1 MTETE
6 SLIAE
11 VRQLRADVARL
22 HAAHTAVHIR
32 HGWMGMLLKD
42 LSTNP
47 YTQYKVHMWGAIYWL
62 INFPLIC
69 CLFFFTPTL
78 WVKLGIFITLIYS
91 IYSNLATDYGAMSA
105 AEAACGSRSRHR
117 SHLCRRRR
125 YATAQAS
132 RRYRSPY
139 RTLGQGACAL
149 TGPPGPRPPG
159 YPART
164 RSWGPGRG
172 RRFG

>member
-32 HGWMGMLLKD
+32 HGWMSMLVKD

-47 YTQYKVHMWGAIYWL
+47 RTQYKVHLWGAIYWL

-78 WVKLGIFITLIYS
+78 WLKLGIFITLIYS
-91 IYSNLATDYGAMSA
+91 IYANLATDYGAMSA
-105 AEAACGSRSRHR
+105 AEAAFGEPE
-117 SHLCRRRR
+117 LPPIPLEP
-125 YATAQAS
+125 
-132 RRYRSPY
+132 SPP
-139 RTLGQGACAL
+139 L
-149 TGPPGPRPPG
+149 PPI
-159 YPART
+159 
-164 RSWGPGRG
+164 
-172 RRFG
+172 

>member
-1 MTETE
+1 MTEIE

-11 VRQLRADVARL
+11 VRQLRAEVARL

-32 HGWMGMLLKD
+32 HGWMSLLFKD

-78 WVKLGIFITLIYS
+78 WLKLGIFIT
-91 IYSNLATDYGAMSA
+91 ARTPVA
-105 AEAACGSRSRHR
+105 APPGTA
-117 SHLCRRRR
+117 RRP
-125 YATAQAS
+125 AE
-132 RRYRSPY
+132 
-139 RTLGQGACAL
+139 LGQYLRRPRPLPLARPGHGSAL
-149 TGPPGPRPPG
+149 SRMVRNREDDEPGPERLSLVERKCPG
-159 YPART
+159 LP
-164 RSWGPGRG
+164 
-172 RRFG
+172 